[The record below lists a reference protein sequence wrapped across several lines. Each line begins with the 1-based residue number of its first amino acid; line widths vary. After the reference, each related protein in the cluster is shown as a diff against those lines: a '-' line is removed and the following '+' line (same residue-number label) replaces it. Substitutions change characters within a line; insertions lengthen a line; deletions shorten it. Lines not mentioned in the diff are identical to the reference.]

1 MSIYQQLHQTIVLF
15 LPCILYINILS
26 IYIYMKNI
34 IWPTG
39 NETMFQVLFS
49 VNVDNSTSMASFQW
63 GEKMA

>member
-1 MSIYQQLHQTIVLF
+1 
-15 LPCILYINILS
+15 
-26 IYIYMKNI
+26 MKNI